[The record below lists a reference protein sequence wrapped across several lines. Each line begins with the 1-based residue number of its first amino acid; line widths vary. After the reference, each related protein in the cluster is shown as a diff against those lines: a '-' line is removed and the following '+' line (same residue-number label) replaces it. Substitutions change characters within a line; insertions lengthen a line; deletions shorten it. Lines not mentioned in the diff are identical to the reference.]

1 MYIPLL
7 DFKQTVSKR
16 SEEYKCGL
24 GEANCLCRLKIYKVN
39 RKGGTCSALIIS
51 VFCGLRVF
59 RSERKHLMF
68 KFVTF

>member
-24 GEANCLCRLKIYKVN
+24 GEANCLCRLKIYEVN
-39 RKGGTCSALIIS
+39 QGGYLFSFNNKCILW
-51 VFCGLRVF
+51 VEGV
-59 RSERKHLMF
+59 
-68 KFVTF
+68 

>member
-39 RKGGTCSALIIS
+39 HGGYLFSFNNKCILWVEGVQKCEKTLD
-51 VFCGLRVF
+51 V
-59 RSERKHLMF
+59 
-68 KFVTF
+68 